1 MEEGIKMTAVV
12 PTIVQEHNMPSTI
25 KYGTAERRL
34 TKIYVE
40 VTTTATSDTLDIATY
55 VPGVSAIVG
64 INEWLD
70 GAQNGG
76 TANTWSTTTITMAGY
91 AGSGVFV
98 LEILAYY

>member
-1 MEEGIKMTAVV
+1 MTAVV
-12 PTIVQEHNMPSTI
+12 PTIVQEHHTPYTV

-34 TKIYVE
+34 TRIYIE
-40 VTTTATSDTLDIATY
+40 VTSTATNNTLDLSTY
-55 VPGVSAIVG
+55 VPGISAIVG

-70 GAQNGG
+70 GAANGG
-76 TANTWSTTTITMAGY
+76 SANTWSGTTITMAGY